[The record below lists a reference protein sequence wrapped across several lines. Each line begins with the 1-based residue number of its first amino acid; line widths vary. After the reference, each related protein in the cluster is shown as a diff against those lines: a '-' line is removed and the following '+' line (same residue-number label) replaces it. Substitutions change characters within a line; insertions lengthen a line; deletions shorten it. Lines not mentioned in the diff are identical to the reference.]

1 MFDIFWKIR
10 KEVVSYRITLDP
22 RSFNYNSFPK
32 QDREW
37 TNDKVEELMREAR
50 IITRT
55 NIQASDHYGKIE
67 GYGDIFF
74 EVDEGVIKE
83 VRHEGET
90 LGCLGMI
97 CFYLLGFPILIILY
111 NLR

>member
-10 KEVVSYRITLDP
+10 KEGVSYRITLDP

-67 GYGDIFF
+67 EYGDIFF
-74 EVDEGVIKE
+74 EVDEEVIKE

-97 CFYLLGFPILIILY
+97 CFLLGFLLLIILY
-111 NLR
+111 ILG